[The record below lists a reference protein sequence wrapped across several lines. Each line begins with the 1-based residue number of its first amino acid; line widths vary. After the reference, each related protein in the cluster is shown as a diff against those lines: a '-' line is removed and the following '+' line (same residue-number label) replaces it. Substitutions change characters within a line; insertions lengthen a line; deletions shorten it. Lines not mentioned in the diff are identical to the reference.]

1 MEPVVTQE
9 RGEGCAPGAGAPKVS
24 VVIPVYN
31 TEPYLRQCL
40 DSVVAQT
47 LRDVE
52 VICVDDG
59 STDGSLEILRE
70 YEARDGRVTVLQQQN
85 QFAGVARNRGME
97 RARGDYLV
105 FWDSDDF
112 FEPTA
117 LEEMHEQ
124 IVRYGADI
132 CVCGANQYLQET
144 GELRPSARYLAEDR
158 LPESAVFNRH
168 THNDFI
174 LTFATVMPWN
184 KMFRRSFVEENRLQ
198 FQDRRNS
205 NDTYFC
211 ACALLLAKR
220 IVTVRERL
228 VTYRVGREGSLV
240 SGLSRD
246 PMANVAV
253 WADVR
258 RDMGD
263 LLDFPENDYFF
274 KVLSVLLQTK
284 RQLKGRGGEQALRA
298 AKRAGILRDVGLT
311 GRPLWFYARWAW
323 WFLGRRRA
331 NTA

>member
-1 MEPVVTQE
+1 MGRAEHD
-9 RGEGCAPGAGAPKVS
+9 AAPKVS

-40 DSVVAQT
+40 DSVVGQT
-47 LRDVE
+47 LRDIE

-59 STDGSLEILRE
+59 STDGSLEVLRE
-70 YEARDGRVTVLQQQN
+70 YEARDGRFTVLQQRN

-117 LEEMHEQ
+117 LEKMHGQ
-124 IVRYGADI
+124 IVRYEADI

-144 GELRPSARYLAEDR
+144 GELAPSARYLAEER
-158 LPESAVFNRH
+158 LPEAAVFNRH

-184 KMFRRSFVEENRLQ
+184 KMFRRAFVEENRLR

-211 ACALLLAKR
+211 ACALLLAER
-220 IVTVRERL
+220 IFTVPEHL
-228 VTYRVGREGSLV
+228 VTYRVGRAGSLV
-240 SGLSRD
+240 SSLAQD
-246 PMANVAV
+246 PLANVAV

-258 RDMGD
+258 RDMGS
-263 LLDFPENDYFF
+263 LPDFPENDYFF

-284 RQLKGRGGEQALRA
+284 RQLKSQGGNQALRA
-298 AKRAGILRDVGLT
+298 ARRDGILREVGIT
-311 GRPLWFYARWAW
+311 GRSPRFYASWAKW
-323 WFLGRRRA
+323 YLNRRKA
-331 NTA
+331 GSA